1 MADEAVLV
9 EGEGGVQDFTVNDSV
24 TIEKFTLCKLADP
37 RTASATSGTGDIFA
51 GIAATEKNSTDNAS
65 ELGLWTEGIFKLTNV
80 AGPSIT
86 AGAMVVTSGAN
97 LIRTAV
103 AAELL
108 TGAIIGKALETMASN
123 TQGEVRL
130 KG

>member
-9 EGEGGVQDFTVNDSV
+9 ESEGGVQDFTVSSSV
-24 TIEKFTLCKLADP
+24 TIEKFTLCKLTDP
-37 RTASATSGTGDIFA
+37 RTAAANDGSGDVFA
-51 GIAATEKNSTDNAS
+51 GIAATEKNSTDNAV
-65 ELGLWTEGIFKLTNV
+65 ELGLWTEGTFKLTSAV
-80 AGPSIT
+80 GPSIT
-86 AGAMVVTSGAN
+86 AGAMVSLSGAN
-97 LIRTAV
+97 LIKEAT

-108 TGAIIGKALETMASN
+108 TGAVVGKTLETFASN